1 MAAYETSTSTL
12 TQVLAHPS
20 LSPERI
26 AATTDALAEAMAD
39 QEEIDQAVRIGGE
52 VAMGDRRVEIDE
64 DELAKELEAL
74 VEEEKQAEQEK
85 TEKKTSVEAEKKPDV
100 ATELPR
106 APVNAPAS
114 EREEVSITDEER
126 LWQQRYEE
134 AQARKQ
140 AEKERFEAERLRK
153 DAKIVAE

>member
-20 LSPERI
+20 LSFERI
-26 AATTDALAEAMAD
+26 AATTDALSEAMAN

-52 VAMGDRRVEIDE
+52 VAMGGKRVEVDE

-74 VEEEKQAEQEK
+74 VEEEKQAEQ
-85 TEKKTSVEAEKKPDV
+85 KKTPVGAEEKPNV

-106 APVNAPAS
+106 APVNPPAS
-114 EREEVSITDEER
+114 EIEEGPMAEEER
-126 LWQQRYEE
+126 LWRQRYEE

-153 DAKIVAE
+153 EAKIVAE